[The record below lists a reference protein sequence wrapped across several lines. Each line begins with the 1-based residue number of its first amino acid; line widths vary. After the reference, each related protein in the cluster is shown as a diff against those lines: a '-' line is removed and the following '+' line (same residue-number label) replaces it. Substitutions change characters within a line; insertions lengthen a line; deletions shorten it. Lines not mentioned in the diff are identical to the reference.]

1 MTDAP
6 LFYVRNGPVGEL
18 VLNRP
23 QKRNALT
30 RAMWQTLPRLLASAK
45 EEPDLRVLIVRGEGE
60 AFAAGADIAEFED
73 VYATPE
79 SADAFSA
86 EVAAALDAL
95 AGFPFPT
102 LAQIEGA
109 CIGAGCGIAL
119 ACDIRYASETAK
131 FGITPAKLGLLY
143 PLNDT
148 RRLVDAVGQA
158 VARDLLFSA
167 RHLDAREAATTG
179 LVNACFPATDLEARS
194 REMAGLIASRS
205 RDSLRGLKSILDL
218 IAGGVHNDTVETRAL
233 FRQAF
238 DGDDFSEGYR
248 AFLEKRA
255 PDFSG
260 PDSGSDKD
268 KT

>member
-1 MTDAP
+1 MPDAP
-6 LFYVRNGPVGEL
+6 LFFVRNGPIGEL

-23 QKRNALT
+23 HKRNALT
-30 RAMWQTLPRLLASAK
+30 RAMWQTLPRLLDEAMA
-45 EEPDLRVLIVRGEGE
+45 EPDLRVLIVRGEGG
-60 AFAAGADIAEFED
+60 AFAAGADIGEFED

-86 EVAAALDAL
+86 EVATALDAL
-95 AGFPFPT
+95 ASFPLPT
-102 LAQIEGA
+102 LAQIDGA

-119 ACDIRYASETAK
+119 ACDIRYASAEAK

-148 RRLVDAVGQA
+148 RRLVDAVGQSI
-158 VARDLLFSA
+158 ARDILFSA
-167 RHLDAREAATTG
+167 RHLDAREAAATG
-179 LVNACFPATDLEARS
+179 LINACLPATDLEVRT
-194 REMAGLIASRS
+194 REMARLIASRS

-218 IAGGVHNDTVETRAL
+218 IADGVHNDTAETRAL

-238 DGDDFSEGYR
+238 DSDDFSEGYR
-248 AFLEKRA
+248 AFLEKRP

-260 PDSGSDKD
+260 PDKD